1 MEKNQKLPVLGE
13 LEATDPKQIVTWA
26 KKTLTCGKAFPK
38 TFERINVLHFC
49 VSKDIR
55 DMWAALTEGVEGAPA
70 DDYPSDIDS
79 DSKEEE
85 ELAKKR
91 DWHYEWLETVIS
103 YYGTNQK
110 DDVYEAIRRR
120 VEWSNDPSM
129 QTGVKVRRW
138 ALACSRAQNAVAPEA
153 WDEADPKTLFTA
165 CAKVL
170 PEPIRT
176 LLQQNKP
183 EGGQHTWQTAAKFL
197 DQRTMACEAD
207 DVFRNA
213 VGFVGPESS
222 RSRVPQFKFDFNF
235 EWPATAAA
243 VERERRQG

>member
-1 MEKNQKLPVLGE
+1 MENQKLPVLGE

-38 TFERINVLHFC
+38 TFEMINVLHFC

-110 DDVYEAIRRR
+110 DDVYEAIRRS
-120 VEWSNDPSM
+120 VEWSNDPNM
-129 QTGVKVRRW
+129 QTMVKVRRW
-138 ALACSRAQNAVAPEA
+138 ALSCSRAQNAVAPEA

-183 EGGQHTWQTAAKFL
+183 ENGQHTWQTAAKFL

-213 VGFVGPESS
+213 VEFVGTES
-222 RSRVPQFKFDFNF
+222 
-235 EWPATAAA
+235 T
-243 VERERRQG
+243 